1 MNTLSS
7 NSRWMSTFRLS
18 SGVFSHVLKIM
29 GISSEAFDIEIAIDI
44 GPSQIFASNTSLSS
58 LSIEPNVNIVMSFLF
73 CKMALVRRG
82 GIYLENGCLLFLQ
95 AFLLL
100 SGRKGVLGNRVI
112 LGVQQFGTS

>member
-82 GIYLENGCLLFLQ
+82 GIYLENGCLLFYR
-95 AFLLL
+95 L
-100 SGRKGVLGNRVI
+100 SCCCQEERVYWVI
-112 LGVQQFGTS
+112 V